1 MTQPCLERS
10 VILNL
15 NFSYATL
22 IVKEEHI
29 MTEVFV
35 KLMNKG
41 LKYHEHDKFSFD
53 APEGSTV
60 RDLIDDLRETHA
72 ERFEPY
78 LEDKESGKLRR
89 DAIVLVNGKN
99 MVAHQGEMTKL
110 SRGDLIVFMIAA
122 VGG

>member
-1 MTQPCLERS
+1 
-10 VILNL
+10 
-15 NFSYATL
+15 
-22 IVKEEHI
+22 

-41 LKYHEHDKFSFD
+41 LKSHEHDKFSFD
-53 APEGSTV
+53 TADGATV
-60 RDLIDDLRETHA
+60 RDLIDSLRETHA

-99 MVAHQGEMTKL
+99 MVTHQGEKTKL
-110 SRGDLIVFMIAA
+110 FRGDLIVFMIAA

>member
-1 MTQPCLERS
+1 
-10 VILNL
+10 
-15 NFSYATL
+15 
-22 IVKEEHI
+22 

-41 LKYHEHDKFSFD
+41 LKFHEHDKFSFETVD
-53 APEGSTV
+53 GATV
-60 RDLIDDLRETHA
+60 RDLIDDLREAHS

-78 LEDKESGKLRR
+78 LEDKDSGKLRR
-89 DAIVLVNGKN
+89 DAIVIVNGKN
-99 MVAHQGEMTKL
+99 MVAHQGEKTKL